1 MPKPKD
7 AAPRR
12 GATDAEAPPL
22 DILIRGGTIV
32 TAEPDQPPIV
42 DGVVGIRGDSIAF
55 VGADDGK
62 KHNARRAIDAR
73 GHLVIPGYVNVHTHA
88 VLAMVRGMTEDLG
101 FAPAYTPGVPH
112 CYDVSEEEAAALARL
127 TALEAVLFGST
138 LINDMYTHAHK
149 TLPAIAEAG
158 LRVCS
163 SAWIHDVDFDKV
175 HERVWD
181 YKPAIGERTLRYGL
195 DHYER
200 WNGKLDGRASVML
213 APHAV
218 DTCSRAFFKDV
229 DRERRR
235 LGVKVMTHVAQ
246 SRIEV
251 DLVRRRDNMTPV
263 EAVDDAGLLD
273 EGLIAAH
280 CVVMTESDIERAG
293 KAGITVAH
301 CPKISFAG
309 GYLPTTVAMR
319 KAGARIALATDNM
332 HADITEVM
340 RWALGSARV
349 QSGRI
354 TPDWTSE
361 SVFHMATL
369 GAAKALGRENEIGSL
384 KAGKKAD
391 VVLVDMRRAHLTP
404 AFNPLGTLVH
414 TGQGRDV
421 ATVIVNGAVVVE
433 GGRSTFLDED
443 VIRTEAAKA
452 AHSLW
457 SRVSGEAPGP
467 ALIAALS
474 RNDRLRA

>member
-1 MPKPKD
+1 MPRNRKT
-7 AAPRR
+7 APSRSPE
-12 GATDAEAPPL
+12 GTGPETL
-22 DILIRGGTIV
+22 DILIRGGTIA
-32 TAEPDQPPIV
+32 TGEPGEAPIDGGIIGIKGNSLAFV
-42 DGVVGIRGDSIAF
+42 MQDDGV
-55 VGADDGK
+55 
-62 KHNARRAIDAR
+62 RRSAKRTIDAR
-73 GHLVIPGYVNVHTHA
+73 GHLVTPGYVNVHTHA

-195 DHYER
+195 DHFER
-200 WNGKLDGRASVML
+200 WNGKLDGRATVML

-218 DTCSRAFFKDV
+218 DTCSRDFFKLV

-235 LGVKVMTHVAQ
+235 LGCKVMTHVAQ

-251 DLVRRRDNMTPV
+251 ELVRRRDDMTPV
-263 EAVDDAGLLD
+263 EAIDDAGLLD
-273 EGLIAAH
+273 EDLIAAH
-280 CVVMTESDIERAG
+280 CVVMTEQDIARAG
-293 KAGITVAH
+293 SAGITVAH

-319 KAGARIALATDNM
+319 EAGAKIALATDNM

-340 RWALGSARV
+340 RWALGSARI
-349 QSGRI
+349 QAGRI

-361 SVFHMATL
+361 HVFHMATL
-369 GAAKALGRENEIGSL
+369 GAAASLGRDHDLGSL
-384 KAGKKAD
+384 RAGKKAD
-391 VVLVDMRRAHLTP
+391 IVLFDMRRAHLTP

-414 TGQGRDV
+414 AGQGRDV

-433 GGRSTFLDED
+433 DGRSTLLDD
-443 VIRTEAAKA
+443 ARVRADAARAAK
-452 AHSLW
+452 SLW
-457 SRVSGEAPGP
+457 TRVAGTAPGP
-467 ALIAALS
+467 ELIARLS
-474 RNDRLRA
+474 SR